1 MFLIA
6 SKSIFLPIES
16 GFIFKTP
23 IVVLGMYFGRLEL
36 RVAKKYVMAKIATN
50 AVDTK
55 MMIFF
60 DFTTTNMQKKR
71 IILENIWQVDFYH
84 KIANFRQAG

>member
-16 GFIFKTP
+16 GFIFTTP
-23 IVVLGMYFGRLEL
+23 IAVLGMYFGRLEL

-55 MMIFF
+55 MIFF
-60 DFTTTNMQKKR
+60 DFITTNMQKKR
-71 IILENIWQVDFYH
+71 IVLENIW
-84 KIANFRQAG
+84 